1 MFQFREKLVLSRLDR
16 ISARVAA
23 ITEVLVIASATAM
36 ILALVLQVFSRY
48 VLGSAFSWTEEAAL
62 GLFTWTILL
71 AATTAIRD
79 VAHVKLDM
87 IVSWLPPRA
96 RLVWSSFV
104 AFLVL
109 AFCLVFAWTGTLYV
123 EESLGQVTAALRL
136 PVSYVYLAAPVT
148 GILGAFHALVR
159 LLVPLDLTKTDSFA

>member
-1 MFQFREKLVLSRLDR
+1 MLSRLDR
-16 ISARVAA
+16 ISAIVAR
-23 ITEVLVIASATAM
+23 ITEAVVIAAATAM

-79 VAHVKLDM
+79 GAHVKLDLL
-87 IVSWLPPRA
+87 VSWLPPKV
-96 RLVWSSFV
+96 RLAWSSFI
-104 AFLVL
+104 ALLVL
-109 AFCLVFAWTGTLYV
+109 GFCLVFAWTGTLYV
-123 EESLGQVTAALRL
+123 EETVGQVTAALRL

-148 GILGAFHALVR
+148 GALGAFHALVR
-159 LLVPLDLTKTDSFA
+159 LLVPLDLTETDSFA